1 MVNVREYLRRK
12 RENKEDSGRISYR
25 EKIKSHKFT
34 VVYRTLLVIILIAAI
49 GAALY
54 YQWKNKVYTEN
65 TVVFTT
71 EVRITQD
78 STLVPFA
85 GYLLTYSKDGAGC
98 MDIKGNAVWN
108 QTFEMQNPIVDVCQ
122 NVVAIGDY
130 NGRVI
135 HVMNTAGVMG
145 SITTNRPIRDFCVA
159 SNGVVAVVL
168 DDTDVTQICLYD
180 SQGEELVTFRTT
192 MKDSGY
198 PVNVSISPSGELAC
212 VSYLFVDS
220 GQMKSSVAFYNF
232 GPVGKN
238 NVNNYVSGYDYQNSI
253 VPFTRFLDDKSV
265 FAVSDD
271 RVMFFSGAQKPLSV
285 AEKLLD
291 ENVQGVYYGSE
302 YIGLVFNSTQS
313 TNRYRLDLY
322 HKSGELR
329 QSIEFD
335 IDFQDIL
342 FHNDQVI
349 IYNES
354 ECRIYN
360 TNGAEKYSGSFSKSV
375 LLLIPQNSMRRYMI
389 VTPDSIDTIE
399 LK

>member
-34 VVYRTLLVIILIAAI
+34 VVYRTLLVVILIAAI

-65 TVVFTT
+65 MVVFST
-71 EVRITQD
+71 EVHITQD
-78 STLVPFA
+78 STLIPFA

-135 HVMNTAGVMG
+135 YVMNTSGIMG

-168 DDTDVTQICLYD
+168 DDNDVTQICLYD

-291 ENVQGVYYGSE
+291 DNVQGVYYGSE

-342 FHNDQVI
+342 FNNDQVI

-354 ECRIYN
+354 ECCIYN
-360 TNGAEKYSGSFSKSV
+360 SGGAEKYSGNFSRTV